1 MSGLNEK
8 LAEPEREVIAIIG
21 DGEFLMT
28 MHDLETAVRE
38 KIGAKVVVVNDNSYR
53 VLYMRQ
59 KIQKMGRVIGTL
71 HTNPNTLKIA
81 EAFGIKGMVIKSDSE
96 IDGAVDFILE
106 QADAPRLLELRI
118 SPDDLPPLN
127 MEATQKF

>member
-1 MSGLNEK
+1 
-8 LAEPEREVIAIIG
+8 
-21 DGEFLMT
+21 
-28 MHDLETAVRE
+28 
-38 KIGAKVVVVNDNSYR
+38 VVVVNDNSYR

-81 EAFGIKGMVIKSDSE
+81 EAFGIKGMVIRNDSE
-96 IDGAVDFILE
+96 IDDAVDFILE
-106 QADAPRLLELRI
+106 QADTPRLLELRI